1 MRYSQRPHVF
11 LFADLP
17 ALNARFRNILM
28 IIKKVTGNMVKQN
41 LFESSIKKLGL
52 LSIDGEVVNTVNSD
66 QYKAYIKILYLPA
79 GYKLKVD
86 FNYYE
91 TKQQSLFFIS
101 PNQFLQIEQAG
112 AGSGYMIFYNRDF
125 YCIQIHDDE
134 VACDGLLYNNIYN
147 TPMTPVAEEQVAVI
161 EYFFHQMEDEF
172 ELGDSSL
179 EEMIRTYLKQ
189 LFIKSTRLWKKHH
202 LDTGITQEKMDLDFF
217 RKFTVL
223 VEEHYK
229 QKHTV
234 ADYADLLFM
243 AAKTITHKFKRLNL
257 PQPNEVI
264 KNRII
269 LEAKR
274 LLVHTS
280 MNAKEIAY
288 ELGYDDPAY
297 FSRQFQVKTGESPSS
312 FRSKYHARSEV

>member
-1 MRYSQRPHVF
+1 
-11 LFADLP
+11 
-17 ALNARFRNILM
+17 M
-28 IIKKVTGNMVKQN
+28 IKQK
-41 LFESSIKKLGL
+41 LFESSIKRLGL
-52 LSIDGEVVNTVNSD
+52 LSLDDEALTAINSEK
-66 QYKAYIKILYLPA
+66 YKSYIKVLYVPA

-86 FNYYE
+86 FNFYE
-91 TKQQSLFFIS
+91 TKQQSLFFVS
-101 PNQFLQIEQAG
+101 PNQYLQIEEAG
-112 AGSGYMIFYNRDF
+112 AGTGYMIFYNRDF
-125 YCIQIHDDE
+125 YCIQIHDEE

-147 TPMTPVAEEQVAVI
+147 VPMTPVSDEQVAVI
-161 EYFFHQMEDEF
+161 EYFFRQMEDEF

-189 LFIKSTRLWKKHH
+189 LFIKSTRLWKKQH
-202 LDTGITQEKMDLDFF
+202 LDPAMTQEKSDLDFF
-217 RKFTVL
+217 RRFTVL
-223 VEEHYK
+223 VEAHYK

-234 ADYADLLFM
+234 ADYAELLFM
-243 AAKTITHKFKRLNL
+243 APKTITHKFKKLNL

-288 ELGYDDPAY
+288 QLGYDDPAY
-297 FSRQFQVKTGESPSS
+297 FSRQFQVKTGESPST
-312 FRSKYHARSEV
+312 FRGKYHT